1 MLRWQDSTPS
11 STTFDLFPTLK
22 LSRWVKW
29 PKFIENLLQ
38 KMNEFCQRCSVNLHH
53 HTTLPNVVFAG
64 YHARSRRPMVEDVQI
79 KGGEIH
85 KVVDYSE

>member
-1 MLRWQDSTPS
+1 MSSVKGAVSTCII
-11 STTFDLFPTLK
+11 TD
-22 LSRWVKW
+22 
-29 PKFIENLLQ
+29 
-38 KMNEFCQRCSVNLHH
+38 
-53 HTTLPNVVFAG
+53 TTLPNVVFAG